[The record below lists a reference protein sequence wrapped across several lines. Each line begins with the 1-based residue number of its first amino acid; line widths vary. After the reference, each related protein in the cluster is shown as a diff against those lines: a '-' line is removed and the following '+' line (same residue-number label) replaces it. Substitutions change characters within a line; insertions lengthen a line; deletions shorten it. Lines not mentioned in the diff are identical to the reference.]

1 MRSLTL
7 CNCDRA
13 LHVPLGRRRAL
24 EADVGLLPEPEVG
37 GFTKEEA
44 LAALLNEPEPPC
56 PTSEIAP
63 SSRALATPS
72 PERSTKDA
80 PMTSVAVDLT
90 QI

>member
-7 CNCDRA
+7 CNSDRA
-13 LHVPLGRRRAL
+13 IHEPLGLRRAL
-24 EADVGLLPEPEVG
+24 EADAGLLPEPEAV

-63 SSRALATPS
+63 PA
-72 PERSTKDA
+72 A
-80 PMTSVAVDLT
+80 PWPRLVLNAARRMLR
-90 QI
+90 